1 MFSQQP
7 AQKSSV
13 PAKKKHQKPKRHKPH
28 KSKRKRSSLA
38 GSNQQH
44 NNHNN
49 HNNKK
54 QKLGVTIDVSKA
66 DHDVI
71 LQSLRTIG
79 WHDARNTSRRNV
91 IRETDPE
98 TPKTK
103 QGRPYCQSFIFGR
116 NMKDPQG
123 GMSWWSTEY
132 PNQYKDLCTLISKY
146 APEFSYTHITLNR
159 NLRCKRHQDK
169 GNLGPSFIAGFGPF
183 VGGALIVEQEGG
195 GNEKVYGVKSKLV
208 SFNGATQA
216 HETKPYTGERFTVV
230 YYTSTIK
237 PSGGSGSGSGGGGSG
252 GSSGSGSGSGGTIKP
267 SSGVSSKFQMMKQK
281 ILQARD
287 SRKKKRK
294 K

>member
-44 NNHNN
+44 NNT
-49 HNNKK
+49 
-54 QKLGVTIDVSKA
+54 KLGVTIDVSKA

-237 PSGGSGSGSGGGGSG
+237 PSGGSGSGGSGGSGGGGGGGSG
-252 GSSGSGSGSGGTIKP
+252 GSSGSGSGGTIKP